1 MAPFW
6 EPRGVQG
13 TTFFLK
19 KSVLWHFWRPGD
31 SRGPRSSQ
39 NGAPR
44 LLKRSPRGPQGSQKG
59 VQETLRHPKN
69 GARTL
74 QKVAEISTLPR
85 LENTSKSCRHNEPN
99 LTQNSDSGLSK
110 WSPKDD
116 QSCQNDAQ
124 DSFKSNKMSTFP
136 KSEIR
141 VVLLAHM
148 HCHSEPNPKGSPRFA
163 RIRHDSPGLPRIR
176 QDSLGFTRTRQDCQD
191 SPGFARILQDSLGFA
206 RTRQD
211 SPGLARIR

>member
-1 MAPFW
+1 MA
-6 EPRGVQG
+6 
-13 TTFFLK
+13 
-19 KSVLWHFWRPGD
+19 VLAAKTAPGD

-124 DSFKSNKMSTFP
+124 DSFKSKKCLLSQSQ
-136 KSEIR
+136 KSEWYSLPTCIATAS
-141 VVLLAHM
+141 LIQKA
-148 HCHSEPNPKGSPRFA
+148 
-163 RIRHDSPGLPRIR
+163 RHDSPGFATIR
-176 QDSLGFTRTRQDCQD
+176 QD
-191 SPGFARILQDSLGFA
+191 SPGFARVL
-206 RTRQD
+206 
-211 SPGLARIR
+211 